1 MDVAIIAATLS
12 SGLFFYCAAAV
23 MAETDLA
30 SDLDVVEMITAGL
43 SFCFFCA
50 AADAA
55 EDVAA
60 AAYADRI
67 LKMHNPCM
75 TKAGPYM
82 TCFCAV

>member
-50 AADAA
+50 VEDAAAD
-55 EDVAA
+55 AA

-67 LKMHNPCM
+67 LKMHNPCI
-75 TKAGPYM
+75 TKAGLYM